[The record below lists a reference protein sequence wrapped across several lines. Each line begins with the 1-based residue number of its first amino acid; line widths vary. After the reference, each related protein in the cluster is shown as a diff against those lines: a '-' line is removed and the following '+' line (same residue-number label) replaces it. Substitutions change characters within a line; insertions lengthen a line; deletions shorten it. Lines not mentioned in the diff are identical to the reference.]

1 MWNSLILGLIPAFIR
16 LGLPKYYAMA
26 SEQLE
31 EYLETILDIE
41 EQQGV
46 AKTSAIA
53 KCLKIAPA
61 SVTEALQVLSE
72 KGFVKY
78 EPYRGATLTDQGM
91 EMARRV
97 KRRHRLLEVFL
108 TEILHIREENVHD
121 EACRME
127 HTLSDETECALCKL
141 LNAPSRCPHGSLIE
155 ACNRKVE
162 SCEECLNEAAPA
174 ATCTR
179 DEPLIPV
186 TTLEPG
192 QKGTIAFIR
201 GDNSVVQRLT
211 DLGLT
216 LKTEIRLVRKAPLQ
230 GPVEIA
236 VRKTKLAIDHAIA
249 DHIFVTAC
257 GEKSG

>member
-1 MWNSLILGLIPAFIR
+1 MT
-16 LGLPKYYAMA
+16 

-31 EYLETILDIE
+31 EYLESILDIE
-41 EQQGV
+41 TMDGI

-53 KCLKIAPA
+53 KCLKVAPA

-72 KGFVKY
+72 KGFVHY
-78 EPYRGATLTDQGM
+78 EPYKGATLTDLGR
-91 EMARRV
+91 EMAQKI

-108 TEILHIREENVHD
+108 TDVLHINRENVHD
-121 EACRME
+121 EACKME

-141 LNAPSRCPHGSLIE
+141 LKAPARCPHGSLIE
-155 ACNRKVE
+155 ACNRQVE
-162 SCEECLNEAAPA
+162 SCSSCLEGEGPA
-174 ATCTR
+174 SSCTR

-186 TTLEPG
+186 TSLTPG

-216 LKTEIRLVRKAPLQ
+216 LKTEIQLIRKAPML
-230 GPVEIA
+230 GPVEIG

-249 DHIFVTAC
+249 DHIFVTAWK
-257 GEKSG
+257 EKAG

>member
-1 MWNSLILGLIPAFIR
+1 
-16 LGLPKYYAMA
+16 MA

-31 EYLETILDIE
+31 EYLESILDIE
-41 EQQGV
+41 EKEGI

-53 KCLKIAPA
+53 RCMKVAPA
-61 SVTEALQVLSE
+61 SVTEALQTLAD
-72 KGFVKY
+72 KGFVHY
-78 EPYRGATLTDQGM
+78 EPYKGAYLTELGR
-91 EMARRV
+91 EMARKV

-108 TEILHIREENVHD
+108 SDVLHINGKNVHD

-127 HTLSDETECALCKL
+127 HTLSDETECALCKM
-141 LNAPSRCPHGSLIE
+141 LNAPARCPHGSLIG
-155 ACNRKVE
+155 ACDRDVE
-162 SCEECLNEAAPA
+162 SCEACLRENTPPSH
-174 ATCTR
+174 CTR

-186 TTLEPG
+186 TALRPG
-192 QKGTIAFIR
+192 QMATIAFIR

-216 LKTEIRLVRKAPLQ
+216 LKTDIELVRKAPLF

-236 VRKTKLAIDHAIA
+236 VRKTRLAIDHAIA

-257 GEKSG
+257 GEKAG

>member
-1 MWNSLILGLIPAFIR
+1 MT
-16 LGLPKYYAMA
+16 

-31 EYLETILDIE
+31 EYLESILDIE
-41 EQQGV
+41 AKDGI

-53 KCLKIAPA
+53 KCLKVAPA

-72 KGFVKY
+72 KGFVHY
-78 EPYRGATLTDQGM
+78 EPYKGATLTDLGRG
-91 EMARRV
+91 MARKV

-108 TEILHIREENVHD
+108 TDILHINRDHVHD
-121 EACRME
+121 EACKME

-141 LNAPSRCPHGSLIE
+141 LKAPARCPHGSLIE

-162 SCEECLNEAAPA
+162 SCSACLAGKESAPA
-174 ATCTR
+174 CSR

-186 TTLEPG
+186 TSLVPG
-192 QKGTIAFIR
+192 QKATIAFIR

-216 LKTEIRLVRKAPLQ
+216 IRTEIQLIRKAPLL
-230 GPVEIA
+230 GPVEIG
-236 VRKTKLAIDHAIA
+236 VRKTKLAIDHGIA

-257 GEKSG
+257 AENAG

>member
-1 MWNSLILGLIPAFIR
+1 
-16 LGLPKYYAMA
+16 MA

-31 EYLETILDIE
+31 EYLESILDIE
-41 EQQGV
+41 EKDGI

-53 KCLKIAPA
+53 RCMKVAPA
-61 SVTEALQVLSE
+61 SVTEALQTLAD
-72 KGFVKY
+72 KGFVHY
-78 EPYRGATLTDQGM
+78 QPYKGAYLTGQGR
-91 EMARRV
+91 EMARKV

-108 TEILHIREENVHD
+108 SDVLHINRENVHD
-121 EACRME
+121 EACKME
-127 HTLSDETECALCKL
+127 HTLSDETECALCKM
-141 LNAPSRCPHGSLIE
+141 LNAPARCPHGSLID
-155 ACNRKVE
+155 ACDRDVE
-162 SCEECLNEAAPA
+162 SCEACLRENKPPVSS
-174 ATCTR
+174 TR
-179 DEPLIPV
+179 DEHLIPV
-186 TTLEPG
+186 TTLMPG

-216 LKTEIRLVRKAPLQ
+216 LKTDIQLVRKAPLS

-257 GEKSG
+257 GEKA

>member
-1 MWNSLILGLIPAFIR
+1 
-16 LGLPKYYAMA
+16 MA

-31 EYLETILDIE
+31 EYLESILDIE
-41 EQQGV
+41 EKHGI
-46 AKTSAIA
+46 ARTSAIA
-53 KCLKIAPA
+53 KCLKVAPA
-61 SVTEALQVLSE
+61 SVTEALQVLSD

-78 EPYRGATLTDQGM
+78 EPYKGATLTDQGR
-91 EMARRV
+91 EMARKV

-108 TEILHIREENVHD
+108 TDVLHITRENVHD
-121 EACRME
+121 EACKME

-141 LNAPSRCPHGSLIE
+141 LNAPARCPHGSLIE
-155 ACNRKVE
+155 ACDRKVE
-162 SCEECLNEAAPA
+162 SCSACLDTGQPPA
-174 ATCTR
+174 ACVR
-179 DEPLIPV
+179 DEPLLPV
-186 TTLEPG
+186 TSLAPG

-201 GDNSVVQRLT
+201 GDTGVVQRLT

-216 LKTEIRLVRKAPLQ
+216 IRTEIQLVRKAPLL

-249 DHIFVTAC
+249 DHIFVTTC